1 MMSAPWH
8 FQLGEFKCIAIR
20 DGGHMGSADFL
31 FCNAPQQE
39 VAQALQKY
47 GLEADQLISSWTCL
61 LVDTGE
67 KTLLIDTG
75 VGSGI
80 PIGGKLI
87 SQLTQEGY
95 PPEKIDFVF
104 LTHGH
109 GDHLGGC
116 TDINGNLVFNQ
127 ARYLMS
133 KIEYGFWTSEENLSN
148 LDEGMAEFARKNLPV
163 IQERLQFAEGG
174 EEILPGIQVLEAFG
188 HTPGHMCL
196 EIQSQ
201 GEALLY
207 LADAALHEIHV
218 EHPDWYA
225 PVDMNPEQMIATRYK
240 LYERAAGSGAKVLVF
255 HFDFPSIGNI
265 LRDGDTWYWRQIRE
279 TDTGV

>member
-1 MMSAPWH
+1 MNAVPWH
-8 FQLGEFKCIAIR
+8 LTLGNFKCIAIR
-20 DGGHMGSADFL
+20 DGGHMGEADFL

-39 VAQALQKY
+39 VMQALQKY

-80 PIGGKLI
+80 TIGGQLP
-87 SQLTQEGY
+87 SQLAQEGY
-95 PPEKIDFVF
+95 PLENIDLVF

-109 GDHLGGC
+109 GDHIGGC
-116 TDINGNLVFNQ
+116 TDGDGKVAFSK
-127 ARYLMS
+127 ARYLMG
-133 KIEYGFWTSEENLSN
+133 KLEYEFWTSEENLSN
-148 LDEGMAEFARKNLPV
+148 LDEEMAEFARKKLPA
-163 IQERLQFAEGG
+163 IRERVQLVEGG

-188 HTPGHMCL
+188 HTLGHMAL

-201 GEALLY
+201 RETLLHF
-207 LADAALHEIHV
+207 ADAALHEIHI

-240 LYERAAGSGAKVLVF
+240 LLERAASSRAKVLVS
-255 HFDFPSIGNI
+255 HFDFPCIGYV
-265 LRDGDTWYWRQIRE
+265 LRDGDTWRWKPIRE
-279 TDTGV
+279 A